1 MAKLKIKTGDTVRVL
16 AGDHTGEEGKVVKVI
31 IAKNRAIVE
40 GVNLVSKHAKPSADN
55 PQGGIIKKEAS
66 LDISNLGLIENGVT
80 VRVGY
85 NIEGDKKVRVSRK
98 TNKAI

>member
-16 AGDHTGEEGKVVKVI
+16 AGDHKGEEGKVVQVL

-40 GVNLVSKHAKPSADN
+40 GVNMVSKHAKPTAEN

-66 LDISNLGLIENGVT
+66 LHISNLGLIEDGST

-85 NIEGDKKVRVSRK
+85 KIEDDKKVRVSKK
-98 TNKAI
+98 TDKAI

>member
-16 AGDHTGEEGKVVKVI
+16 TGDHKGEEGKVVQVL

-40 GVNLVSKHAKPSADN
+40 GVNMVSKHAKPSAEN

-66 LDISNLGLIENGVT
+66 IHISNLGLIENGVT

-85 NIEGDKKVRVSRK
+85 KMEDDKKVRVSKK
-98 TNKAI
+98 TDKAI